1 MDGWNTS
8 FLLGWPIFRCY
19 VSFREG
25 ILLKFKGQSVMRYQK
40 VQVKMIMIV
49 VMLEQDII
57 TLKLFHNMFGAER
70 QSIPSRIFL
79 WIGWSNPFQGRK
91 RGGRRLN
98 DSLMLLKS
106 SQKSLSPL
114 LGYMTLILC
123 TRYFMIFNSYHYTLH
138 MSYANLFYL
147 DPS

>member
-79 WIGWSNPFQGRK
+79 WIG
-91 RGGRRLN
+91 
-98 DSLMLLKS
+98 
-106 SQKSLSPL
+106 
-114 LGYMTLILC
+114 
-123 TRYFMIFNSYHYTLH
+123 
-138 MSYANLFYL
+138 
-147 DPS
+147 